1 MTIAERFNFSPEDLA
16 RIAALDPR
24 LAEKIA
30 AGLEYDVAADE
41 RERCEGSLIEF
52 FACAWP
58 QFDPAPVKINWH
70 HELIAEHLEAV
81 TRGEIRKLLISV
93 PPRCSKTSLVNC
105 GLARLD
111 LGATRCRPALRPAG
125 ALYVHQLRSDAVD
138 RHCDDGET
146 AGHGPLV
153 PDPLGQSG

>member
-30 AGLEYDVAADE
+30 AGLEYDVAAHE

-93 PPRCSKTSLVNC
+93 PPRCSKTSLVNVC
-105 GLARLD
+105 WPAWIWAQP
-111 LGATRCRPALRPAG
+111 GAGPLSGPQVRFM
-125 ALYVHQLRSDAVD
+125 VHQLRPDAVD

-153 PDPLGQSG
+153 PSAVGQSG

>member
-1 MTIAERFNFSPEDLA
+1 MIMTIAERFHFSPEDLA

-58 QFDPAPVKINWH
+58 QFDPAPEKINWH
-70 HELIAEHLEAV
+70 HELIAEQPEAV
-81 TRGEIRKLLISV
+81 TRCEIRMLLISV
-93 PPRCSKTSLVNC
+93 LPQCT
-105 GLARLD
+105 
-111 LGATRCRPALRPAG
+111 
-125 ALYVHQLRSDAVD
+125 
-138 RHCDDGET
+138 
-146 AGHGPLV
+146 
-153 PDPLGQSG
+153 